1 MAKRIRQ
8 VDVLKE
14 IRRAMRALRRAEASI
29 LAFER
34 AEKRADEKVRERA
47 ELKRL
52 AAGARRPT
60 EHDAAAEEAEALR
73 TGGIAL

>member
-29 LAFER
+29 LAVER
-34 AEKRADEKVRERA
+34 REKRADELARQRA
-47 ELKRL
+47 ELMEL
-52 AAGARRPT
+52 AAKSRKAY
-60 EHDAAAEEAEALR
+60 AAEERVLDSI
-73 TGGIAL
+73 GGPR